1 MSLIALLLAA
11 AAAAPAGRL
20 ELRFIGN
27 MAFHVT
33 DGRTVLVTDFPYR
46 SGYSGYMTWRPA
58 DVPDTAGGLALIT
71 HGHPD
76 HFERPL
82 FERTDLTLIAPP
94 DVSRLV
100 PAARTI
106 AFAPRMRFRDLE
118 VEAFETPHAGIGH
131 CSYLVT
137 WHGRRLYFTGDT
149 ESTAQLLSMKALD
162 VAFVSPWL
170 LRSVARQGARLDAAI
185 VVVYH
190 QEAEETVPDLLGRR
204 VFRPGE
210 GFGLD
215 FAPTPRP

>member
-1 MSLIALLLAA
+1 MSVIALLMAA
-11 AAAAPAGRL
+11 AVPAVAGRL
-20 ELRFIGN
+20 QFHFVGN

-46 SGYSGYMTWRPA
+46 SGYSGYMTWRA
-58 DVPDTAGGLALIT
+58 QDVPDATGGLALVT

-76 HFERPL
+76 HFEAPL

-94 DVSRLV
+94 DVLRRVS
-100 PAARTI
+100 AARTI
-106 AFAPRMRFRDLE
+106 AFAPRMNFRDIE
-118 VEAFETPHAGIGH
+118 VQAQETPHAGIGH

-149 ESTAQLLSMKALD
+149 ESTEQLLQARGLD

-170 LRSVARQGARLDAAI
+170 LRSVARQGARLDAAM

-190 QEAEETVPDLLGRR
+190 QEAGEAVPDLLGRR
-204 VFRPGE
+204 VFRQGE
-210 GFGLD
+210 GFFLD
-215 FAPTPRP
+215 FAPTPRR